1 MKARG
6 GNRLGPLAIDRE
18 RQMAKPMVVEI
29 PHELGREE
37 ARRRIDEGTVKVRDA
52 LGKSGITINALNW
65 TGDRLDYSVTALAQT
80 VDGQIDVGQD
90 IVRVEVR
97 MPLLLSMFAQ
107 KIQKIVGKEGNK
119 LLLTKK

>member
-1 MKARG
+1 
-6 GNRLGPLAIDRE
+6 
-18 RQMAKPMVVEI
+18 MAKPMVVEI
-29 PHELGREE
+29 PHELGRDE
-37 ARRRIDEGTVKVRDA
+37 ARRRIDEGTVRVREA
-52 LGKSGITINALNW
+52 LGNSGIAINTLAW
-65 TGDRLDYSVTALAQT
+65 TGDRLDYSVTAMTQT

-90 IVRVEVR
+90 VVRVEVR

>member
-1 MKARG
+1 
-6 GNRLGPLAIDRE
+6 
-18 RQMAKPMVVEI
+18 MAKPMVVEI

-37 ARRRIDEGTVKVRDA
+37 ARRRIDEGTLKVRDA
-52 LGKSGITINALNW
+52 LGRSGMSINTLNW

-90 IVRVEVR
+90 MVRVEVR

-107 KIQKIVGKEGNK
+107 KIQQIVGKEGNK